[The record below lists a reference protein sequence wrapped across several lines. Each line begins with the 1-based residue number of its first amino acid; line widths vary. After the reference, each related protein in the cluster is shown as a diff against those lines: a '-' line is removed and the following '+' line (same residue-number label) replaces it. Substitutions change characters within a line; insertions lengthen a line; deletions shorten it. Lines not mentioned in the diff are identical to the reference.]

1 MADPRNPRAGRSL
14 KGVPPLSSGMVRS
27 STPAGAG
34 AGPSVPARPAA
45 SRASSARR
53 TASPSRPPRRP
64 LVWLVRPVLWATLLS
79 LVVTLLRL
87 AGELRGWS
95 PWYWSRL
102 PGGGL
107 SLLGIVWLIPVFGFY
122 FGWRLHAVGE
132 QPSSYVQVAVQPLI
146 VALLTG
152 GGALLLARLRVSG
165 HMPPLSWSAWLGLW
179 AAVALVTAV
188 LAFLAWPALGR
199 ALLSYALLARIP
211 VAMIMALA
219 MYRAWGT
226 HYDALPPGFPDL
238 PWLRRWL
245 LIGLLPQL
253 TIWVAVTLAAGAPF
267 GALGALARAQ
277 LGRIRRKRA
286 R

>member
-1 MADPRNPRAGRSL
+1 
-14 KGVPPLSSGMVRS
+14 
-27 STPAGAG
+27 
-34 AGPSVPARPAA
+34 
-45 SRASSARR
+45 
-53 TASPSRPPRRP
+53 
-64 LVWLVRPVLWATLLS
+64 VWLVRPVLWFALLS
-79 LVVTLLRL
+79 LAVTLLRL

-107 SLLGIVWLIPVFGFY
+107 SPLGIVWLVPVFGFY

-179 AAVALVTAV
+179 AAVALITAV

-277 LGRIRRKRA
+277 LGRIRRKRT